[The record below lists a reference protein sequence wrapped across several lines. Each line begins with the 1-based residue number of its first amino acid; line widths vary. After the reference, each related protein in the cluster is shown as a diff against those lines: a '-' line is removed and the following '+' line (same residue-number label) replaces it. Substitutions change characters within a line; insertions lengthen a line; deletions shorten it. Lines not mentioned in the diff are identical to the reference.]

1 MSEICLKD
9 IIQAALLVSGEPLT
23 IERLASLFDEG
34 TRPDRES
41 LVAALAEIETD
52 CARGPM
58 ELQRIDRAYR
68 LQTRAEYAP
77 WLNRLFTERPPR
89 YSRALLETLAII
101 AYRQPV
107 TRGEI
112 EAIRGVAVSS
122 EIIKTLMQREW
133 VRQIGIKEV
142 PGRPALYGTSRS
154 FLEYF
159 NLTSLSELPPLT
171 SLCIEAAE
179 SGAEGD
185 GAPEPTHEREP
196 DRAAEPAAEHGAVTA
211 IGAAFEDIGRPD
223 GQADEASAQSHE

>member
-1 MSEICLKD
+1 MSDMVLKD
-9 IIQAALLVSGEPLT
+9 IVQAALLVAGEPLT
-23 IERLASLFDEG
+23 IERLAALFDEG
-34 TRPDRES
+34 ARPDRES
-41 LVAALAEIETD
+41 LLAALAELAED

-58 ELQRIDRAYR
+58 ELQRVDRAYR
-68 LQTRAEYAP
+68 LQTRVEYAP

-112 EAIRGVAVSS
+112 EAIRGVGVSS

-133 VRQIGIKEV
+133 VRQVGTKEV

-159 NLTSLSELPPLT
+159 NLVSLAELPPLA
-171 SLCIEAAE
+171 SLQIDAAA
-179 SGAEGD
+179 SAVAGD
-185 GAPEPTHEREP
+185 GWPGSA
-196 DRAAEPAAEHGAVTA
+196 DGAVADPPVVRSDGGNEPSAAGVPPADTDYPDQRMDKTA
-211 IGAAFEDIGRPD
+211 VP
-223 GQADEASAQSHE
+223 SHE